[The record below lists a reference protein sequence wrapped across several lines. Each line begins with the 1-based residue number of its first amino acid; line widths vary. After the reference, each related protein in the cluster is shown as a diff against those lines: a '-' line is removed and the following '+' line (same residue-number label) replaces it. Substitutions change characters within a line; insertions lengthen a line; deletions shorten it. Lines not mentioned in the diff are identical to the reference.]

1 MDKQLE
7 KILRRE
13 IREVVR
19 QEVRAA
25 IREALEQDN
34 ERYVSDKVLME
45 HIGCLTPSWFRSY
58 GDTLPRTNIIVT
70 EDDTNKEHRTGWCYP
85 LNRLK
90 RMLISGELKNLRV

>member
-1 MDKQLE
+1 MP
-7 KILRRE
+7 
-13 IREVVR
+13 
-19 QEVRAA
+19 
-25 IREALEQDN
+25 
-34 ERYVSDKVLME
+34 
-45 HIGCLTPSWFRSY
+45 HPSWFRSY